1 MLGLLHNETEPYPQ
15 EDSDEGLKLAHLLVR
30 LCNDPTTIS
39 KTDWKYLDSFSVGM
53 VQREAECSRTQVF
66 HMANQIDRMQSEVT
80 RGGRVSYFTDAL
92 MFWIIGGSL
101 CLAGFLL
108 ALTDLPGDWAGKV
121 IVTVSFLVGFFI
133 IFLPFISRRRAIR
146 YQKKCLKDMVVD
158 ILGTG
163 LMQRPTA
170 ITCDLIQALGKNTNK
185 TVAAV
190 IKKFLQ
196 VSQGSASETEI
207 LTTASAILSNFNMKE
222 QDLPFSI
229 NKQPS

>member
-1 MLGLLHNETEPYPQ
+1 MLGLLHSETEPYPQ

-39 KTDWKYLDSFSVGM
+39 KADWKYLDSFSIGM
-53 VQREAECSRTQVF
+53 VQREADCPRTCVF

-108 ALTDLPGDWAGKV
+108 ALTDLPGDWAGKL
-121 IVTVSFLVGFFI
+121 IVTISFLIGLFI
-133 IFLPFISRRRAIR
+133 IFLPFVSRLRAIR
-146 YQKKCLKDMVVD
+146 YQKNCLKNMVID

-170 ITCDLIQALGKNTNK
+170 ITCDLIQALDKNTNK

-196 VSQGSASETEI
+196 VSRGETPETEI
-207 LTTASAILSNFNMKE
+207 LTTAKAILSNFNMRE

-229 NKQPS
+229 GAQLS